1 MFMSC
6 WCKKKAIKRKVWWS
20 LHLTLRRFQDDIPA
34 QVSDRLI
41 SVRWKRK
48 TPARPA
54 ARGRDAG
61 QQGRIRTWANL
72 SRNLKAFC
80 FSEARKRSITFLS
93 PIDARKGR
101 RHGSP
106 RYPLS
111 TLLLGDTAEFS
122 RPCMAKLLYLVRRL
136 LVRESSIDKQSI
148 HDLIFPSLLI
158 SCVAIVC
165 PWRSRS
171 RCTSTVYSWRVDP
184 WWLAGGL
191 ARALP
196 SSVVADD
203 LRMRSERRGKAPL
216 LSAPAVVEPFPI
228 PSSGEHRHRSVK
240 AKGAGDGSRHAEPSV
255 SVSFPDDVMLVS
267 GRRRLRLVRF
277 SMRLS
282 EEFRSLDEP
291 SKCDPL
297 AHCRWKHVRTTWFF
311 FARYGTFVF

>member
-1 MFMSC
+1 MNLPLTS
-6 WCKKKAIKRKVWWS
+6 KAYMISFFPLCSSLVWPS
-20 LHLTLRRFQDDIPA
+20 FVLGGA
-34 QVSDRLI
+34 EAVYS
-41 SVRWKRK
+41 S
-48 TPARPA
+48 A
-54 ARGRDAG
+54 
-61 QQGRIRTWANL
+61 
-72 SRNLKAFC
+72 SR
-80 FSEARKRSITFLS
+80 
-93 PIDARKGR
+93 
-101 RHGSP
+101 
-106 RYPLS
+106 
-111 TLLLGDTAEFS
+111 
-122 RPCMAKLLYLVRRL
+122 
-136 LVRESSIDKQSI
+136 
-148 HDLIFPSLLI
+148 
-158 SCVAIVC
+158 
-165 PWRSRS
+165 
-171 RCTSTVYSWRVDP
+171 TSTVYSDP

-277 SMRLS
+277 WMRLS

-297 AHCRWKHVRTTWFF
+297 AHCR
-311 FARYGTFVF
+311 